1 MNLPT
6 PAERRELAR
15 KARDAFP
22 PMGVYAVRDRV
33 TGAVRVAAS
42 RNVHSAINRALFELR
57 QGVHR
62 DAAMQAAWKRDGAER
77 FGFEVLELVKERSEA
92 GFDYGAELKELEAL
106 HRAMLEAP

>member
-6 PAERRELAR
+6 PSERRELAR
-15 KARDAFP
+15 QARDAFP

-33 TGAVRVAAS
+33 TGAVRVASS

-62 DAAMQAAWKRDGAER
+62 DAAMQAAWRRDGAQR
-77 FGFEVLELVKERSEA
+77 LVFEVLELVKERSEA
-92 GFDYGAELKELEAL
+92 GFDYAAELKELEAL
-106 HRAMLEAP
+106 HRALLELQ